1 MWLFEGD
8 HISYHLLFSNIY
20 ENPLTDKINSFIPK
34 LVPKMW
40 IKWATSSLPDNVWIF
55 LSSCYPN
62 GRRVCDLLYQGEKVL
77 FTSNGSKD

>member
-20 ENPLTDKINSFIPK
+20 ENPVNDKINSFIPK

-40 IKWATSSLPDNVWIF
+40 IKWATSSLPGNVWIL
-55 LSSCYPN
+55 LSNCYPN
-62 GRRVCDLLYQGEKVL
+62 GRRVCDLLYQGEKFL
-77 FTSNGSKD
+77 FISSGSKD